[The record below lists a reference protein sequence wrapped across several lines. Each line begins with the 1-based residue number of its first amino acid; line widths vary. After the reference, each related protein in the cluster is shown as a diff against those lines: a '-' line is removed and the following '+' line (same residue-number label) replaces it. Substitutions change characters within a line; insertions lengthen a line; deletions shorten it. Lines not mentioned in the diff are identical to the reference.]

1 MKRSE
6 VNTIITGVENFFAKH
21 QFMLPEWASWTP
33 EEWKGKYEKCSEIVD
48 NKLGWD
54 ITDFGSGDF
63 KKQGLSLFTIRNG
76 NWDKKDKMYCEKIM
90 VADEEQETPMHFHW
104 NKTEDIIN
112 RGGGNLVME
121 LYMATADDKFSDEP
135 VTVSIDGVLT
145 TVKAG
150 EPLILKPGQSIC
162 LKSRVYHRFYGQK
175 GKGRVLIGEVSMV
188 NDDASDNRFYD
199 KIGRFPEI
207 DGGCKTGSP
216 AGQRLCKISLINL
229 FNK

>member
-6 VNTIITGVENFFAKH
+6 VNAIIKSVEEFFLEH
-21 QFMLPEWASWTP
+21 HFMLPEWAYWKP
-33 EEWKGKYEKCSEIVD
+33 EEWKGKYNSCQEIVD

-54 ITDFGSGDF
+54 ITDFGSSDF
-63 KKQGLSLFTIRNG
+63 GRRGLSLFTIRNG

-121 LYMATADDKFSDEP
+121 LHQATFGDKLSDESLE
-135 VTVSIDGVLT
+135 VSIDGVTT
-145 TVKAG
+145 TVEAG
-150 EPLILKPGQSIC
+150 KQLILKPGQSIC
-162 LKSRVYHRFYGQK
+162 LRPRVYHRFYGQK

-188 NDDASDNRFYD
+188 NDDTNDNRFYSSV
-199 KIGRFPEI
+199 GRFPEI
-207 DGGCKTGSP
+207 IEDVKP
-216 AGQRLCKISLINL
+216 LYLLVNDYAKYL
-229 FNK
+229 